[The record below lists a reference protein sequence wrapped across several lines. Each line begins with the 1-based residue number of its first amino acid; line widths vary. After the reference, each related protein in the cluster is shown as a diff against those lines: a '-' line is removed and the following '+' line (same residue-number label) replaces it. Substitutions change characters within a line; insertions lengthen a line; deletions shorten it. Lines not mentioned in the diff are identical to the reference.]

1 MLDIR
6 QQGNLYTITFSHPDR
21 DQFNLLVES
30 MKEIGAEWDRQ
41 TKSWILVEKKRAD
54 ILLKCKAFSGTP
66 SALLESIRREK
77 TALLGLPPLN
87 GPKAPE
93 GISLMPHQEE
103 GVGFIEQREG
113 SLIAWEVGVGKG
125 QPKSGIVI
133 TPDGPRK
140 MGDIRVGDSVLGSDG
155 RPTTVTGVFE
165 RGVLPVYRVSFS
177 DGSSLVVDGDHLW
190 NVKSNNCRSKGRKWR
205 TLETRFLASRPMR
218 GPCNEWS
225 IPQCGPAQ
233 FTQSSSPLPIDPWLL
248 GALLGDG
255 SFRGGIHFS
264 TADAEMLG
272 RVSGSLPDDTAK
284 LTRDGKYDYRLSRS
298 PLLLSAIRSMG
309 LYGKYSHEKFVPAE
323 YLLAAPYDRLEL
335 LRGLM
340 DTDGRALP
348 TGGTEY
354 STTSAM
360 LKDAV
365 VFIAQ
370 SLGGV
375 ARVRKRESY
384 LNGVRH
390 LDSYR
395 VNVKLPEGVNQFW
408 LPRKSHAY
416 VEPTK
421 YPPRRYIRSIVPCG
435 EEDVVCI
442 SVANPDGLYLAE
454 SFIVTHNTGV
464 SIASINAAGQQGFPA
479 LIICPAHLKHN
490 WYKELKGDPELNKR
504 GWLID
509 KSRTVGI
516 ASGSYFPP
524 TDVVIIN
531 YDILDRHKDKLD
543 SIPWAFAICDE
554 CFVAGTMV
562 STPTGPRPIENIRPG
577 DFVDG
582 PFGVSTVE
590 CVRESMSENLYELEF
605 SDGSRIV
612 CTGNHPIFTEKGWT
626 PASRMELGWI
636 AFRKE
641 DLSAMYASLSPEEKD
656 GQGRSDASRRQG
668 SVGVAADLFS
678 ILREEVE
685 EPYAQR
691 WVEGQDEEDSEPH
704 WPQAPCSWREREGD
718 DQAAARH
725 SGNSRAGL
733 GARSCNL
740 AREEDFGLS
749 DKLQGGHR
757 EPGIEDCNR
766 GGRSLAPA
774 SKATGAG
781 CKKGRETG
789 GIGLVRISSYK
800 QKSPSLVYNLQV
812 CGHPSYFANGIL
824 VHNCHFCKNPK
835 AKRTKAIIGGSKGRG
850 RDKHQWKPLHAK
862 RRIALSGTPL
872 VNKPEDLWAVC
883 NWLDPKRWPS
893 KYWFESQFCTT
904 QKRKQWTKRKVVKD
918 GITTYVPTEVSIR
931 EVLPPSRDQMDKLNK
946 RLTGTIMSR
955 IRSKDVLNLPP
966 LIRRVIEVDVAGD
979 SIRAER
985 KTLEGNRERVATLR
999 AALEV
1004 AKATGDDIAYAQA
1017 IRELTDFQRQ
1027 EQEHVAVLRKKIA
1040 MEKVPY
1046 VVDHVRNILL
1056 DPDRKVLVFAHHHC
1070 VIEALYEAFS
1080 EIYPN
1085 GVVHFYG
1092 DSTPDEKKD
1101 AERRIQNDPSC
1112 RIFIGGITAAG
1123 TGLTLTGAQHVV
1135 FAEEDW
1141 VPSNMRQCEGRAWR
1155 KGQTVSVL
1163 VEHIVAYGSVDSLI
1177 AKRMIAKQE
1186 ISDQAIDAGLTLDEP
1201 IDWIEDHR
1209 LPTLPELE
1217 KETTPYQRTAYGY
1230 GLSKLVANPR
1240 HYNVTD
1246 LHLIIASRLAGKEL
1260 KGKAAAYARW
1270 LCRTYLG
1277 ASDDEP
1283 VKLPDRSF

>member
-66 SALLESIRREK
+66 SALLESIRKEK
-77 TALLGLPPLN
+77 AALLGLPPLN

-155 RPTTVTGVFE
+155 KPTTVTGVFE

-264 TADAEMLG
+264 TADVEMLG

-340 DTDGRALP
+340 DTDGHALP

-395 VNVKLPEGVNQFW
+395 VNVKLPEGVNPFW
-408 LPRKSHAY
+408 LPRKSHAC

-490 WYKELKGDPELNKR
+490 WYKELKGDPELNKK

-543 SIPWAFAICDE
+543 SIPWAFAIIDE
-554 CFVAGTMV
+554 
-562 STPTGPRPIENIRPG
+562 S
-577 DFVDG
+577 
-582 PFGVSTVE
+582 
-590 CVRESMSENLYELEF
+590 
-605 SDGSRIV
+605 
-612 CTGNHPIFTEKGWT
+612 
-626 PASRMELGWI
+626 
-636 AFRKE
+636 
-641 DLSAMYASLSPEEKD
+641 
-656 GQGRSDASRRQG
+656 
-668 SVGVAADLFS
+668 
-678 ILREEVE
+678 
-685 EPYAQR
+685 
-691 WVEGQDEEDSEPH
+691 
-704 WPQAPCSWREREGD
+704 
-718 DQAAARH
+718 
-725 SGNSRAGL
+725 
-733 GARSCNL
+733 
-740 AREEDFGLS
+740 
-749 DKLQGGHR
+749 
-757 EPGIEDCNR
+757 
-766 GGRSLAPA
+766 
-774 SKATGAG
+774 
-781 CKKGRETG
+781 
-789 GIGLVRISSYK
+789 
-800 QKSPSLVYNLQV
+800 
-812 CGHPSYFANGIL
+812 
-824 VHNCHFCKNPK
+824 HFCKNPK

-850 RDKHQWKPLHAK
+850 KDKHQWKPLHAK

-904 QKRKQWTKRKVVKD
+904 QKRKQWVKR
-918 GITTYVPTEVSIR
+918 GGRAQEISIR

-1004 AKATGDDIAYAQA
+1004 AKATGDDTAYAQA

-1056 DPDRKVLVFAHHHC
+1056 DPDRKALVFAHHHC

-1092 DSTPDEKKD
+1092 NSTPDEKKD

-1209 LPTLPELE
+1209 LPALPELE